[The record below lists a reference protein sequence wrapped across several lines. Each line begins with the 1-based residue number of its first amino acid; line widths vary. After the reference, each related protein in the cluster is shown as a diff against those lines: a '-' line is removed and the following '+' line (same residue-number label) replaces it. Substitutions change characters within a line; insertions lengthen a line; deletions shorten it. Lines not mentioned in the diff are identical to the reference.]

1 MKAFGAMG
9 GRGTCMTEV
18 SERHLYRC
26 CHSWRAEWWSPALGQ
41 TVLFDT
47 PGLPVASSA
56 LSVTVSISSSVKGL
70 IKLLISQDC

>member
-9 GRGTCMTEV
+9 GRRTCVMEV
-18 SERHLYRC
+18 SERRLSRC
-26 CHSWRAEWWSPALGQ
+26 YHNWRAEWWSPALGQ
-41 TVLFDT
+41 TALFDT
-47 PGLPVASSA
+47 PSLPAASSA